1 MTRITISF
9 LFLAIVTIFLVASKE
24 IISNEPN
31 EIDTKFED
39 QMAQLHK
46 SVLSLVTRVQKV
58 EDKNQ
63 LLEEGIRIIKEKNH
77 MLEEEVQIL
86 KEKNQIYEKSN
97 KNLEKEM
104 KDIDDELS
112 YLKELSKL
120 NIVRTCEEMADYGV
134 NQSDF
139 YLIDPDGPL
148 MGEKPISVYC
158 DFRNGIVSTKISHN
172 SEEKMEVQHCQDPG
186 CYSRKITYNAPM
198 EQIQSLIE
206 LSKSCSQEIK
216 YECFLSALREE
227 GIDFGFWLDRNGDS
241 QIYWSGSHY
250 GEHVCDC
257 HFTEEGCYNEE
268 TLGNSCNCDSIKP
281 SEMSDIGTITN
292 STALPITELRFGGL
306 EFDAQAAFHTLGK
319 LSCSGKKFVE
329 PKPSSCS
336 SLKKR
341 GFYKNGFYVV
351 LHSYGDYEKHVYCDM
366 TSPGYDNVKEEFI
379 YIINDGKKQYKLCL
393 FSGLPHLTTFLAPI
407 LLSNQL
413 KKS

>member
-46 SVLSLVTRVQKV
+46 SVLNLVTRVQKV

-97 KNLEKEM
+97 KNLKKKM

-172 SEEKMEVQHCQDPG
+172 SEE
-186 CYSRKITYNAPM
+186 N
-198 EQIQSLIE
+198 
-206 LSKSCSQEIK
+206 
-216 YECFLSALREE
+216 F
-227 GIDFGFWLDRNGDS
+227 N
-241 QIYWSGSHY
+241 
-250 GEHVCDC
+250 
-257 HFTEEGCYNEE
+257 
-268 TLGNSCNCDSIKP
+268 
-281 SEMSDIGTITN
+281 
-292 STALPITELRFGGL
+292 
-306 EFDAQAAFHTLGK
+306 
-319 LSCSGKKFVE
+319 
-329 PKPSSCS
+329 
-336 SLKKR
+336 
-341 GFYKNGFYVV
+341 
-351 LHSYGDYEKHVYCDM
+351 
-366 TSPGYDNVKEEFI
+366 
-379 YIINDGKKQYKLCL
+379 
-393 FSGLPHLTTFLAPI
+393 
-407 LLSNQL
+407 
-413 KKS
+413 